1 MNVRSL
7 NEAMAALTGMK
18 VEDVSKFI
26 DTYENLLVL
35 FTLFNGE
42 CQTAFGKVTFEQ
54 SKFWIVE
61 QNPDIPRLLNHQID
75 DNEVAEAILSRIS

>member
-1 MNVRSL
+1 MHARTL
-7 NEAMAALTGMK
+7 NEAMAIATGLSMD
-18 VEDVSKFI
+18 EVSNFI
-26 DTYENLLVL
+26 ETYENLLVL

-61 QNPDIPRLLNHQID
+61 QNPNIPRLLNHQID
-75 DNEVAEAILSRIS
+75 DNEVAEAILSRVT

>member
-1 MNVRSL
+1 MRVRTL
-7 NEAMAALTGMK
+7 DEAMATLTGMK
-18 VEDVSKFI
+18 VEDVSNFI
-26 DTYENLLVL
+26 DMYENMLVL

-42 CQTAFGKVTFEQ
+42 CQTAFGKVVFEQ

-75 DNEVAEAILSRIS
+75 DNEVAEAILSRVS